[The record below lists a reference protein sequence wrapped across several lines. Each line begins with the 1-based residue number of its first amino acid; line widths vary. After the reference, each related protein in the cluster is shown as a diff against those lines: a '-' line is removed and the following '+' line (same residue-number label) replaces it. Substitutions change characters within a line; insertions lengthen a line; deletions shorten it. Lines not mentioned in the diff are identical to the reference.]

1 MWFLDGSYLL
11 FSFHCVVCFKQNI
24 DIILYIFCTLDF
36 DNRSCGPYSTSV
48 ALSYWVI
55 SNGNNNF
62 HALVAFSY
70 VSASVFFMKLQNFS
84 RFKEKFESLILR
96 GNEKNASDRE
106 KHIGSTVA
114 KVMIPLSSNILCYLI
129 WCNLCLGVKV

>member
-1 MWFLDGSYLL
+1 MWFLEDSYLL
-11 FSFHCVVCFKQNI
+11 FLFHCVVCFKQNI
-24 DIILYIFCTLDF
+24 DIILYIFCTF
-36 DNRSCGPYSTSV
+36 EFQNRSCGPYSTSV

-55 SNGNNNF
+55 SNGNNIF

-70 VSASVFFMKLQNFS
+70 VSASVFCMKLRNFF

-106 KHIGSTVA
+106 KRIGSTVA
-114 KVMIPLSSNILCYLI
+114 KVMILLSSNILCYLI
-129 WCNLCLGVKV
+129 WCQC